1 MKKILLVV
9 LLAGCLIGLAQ
20 SNVSAD
26 SLTINKVLYSGGE
39 AYLGTIGGTY
49 FGNARAVSFDFLT
62 SVGGLQ
68 GFCVEGQGFQ
78 IPPPAVYEIIPLTT
92 DAQKKAAFIAQI
104 YFGNGF
110 GTGNDVEAAA
120 QYAIWQLVPGNSS
133 YSGSGAWVGLS
144 ANMLAQADIAVQNGF
159 AGTNWFILKNDKNQD
174 FIAKIPEPGTLLLL
188 GLGLVGLAGFAR
200 KRFKS

>member
-1 MKKILLVV
+1 
-9 LLAGCLIGLAQ
+9 
-20 SNVSAD
+20 
-26 SLTINKVLYSGGE
+26 
-39 AYLGTIGGTY
+39 
-49 FGNARAVSFDFLT
+49 
-62 SVGGLQ
+62 LQ